1 MNYNNETPI
10 YLQVIHDLKKKIVQ
24 GKISPGEK
32 LPSNR
37 DLAVLY
43 KINQNTAARIYREME
58 TAGYCFTRRGI
69 GTFIS
74 EEEDM
79 TVNIKKEMAE
89 ELLQNFIHEMKDLGY
104 EKEEILDQITQY
116 KEDEHDTGM

>member
-10 YLQVIHDLKKKIVQ
+10 YLQVIHNLKKKIVQ